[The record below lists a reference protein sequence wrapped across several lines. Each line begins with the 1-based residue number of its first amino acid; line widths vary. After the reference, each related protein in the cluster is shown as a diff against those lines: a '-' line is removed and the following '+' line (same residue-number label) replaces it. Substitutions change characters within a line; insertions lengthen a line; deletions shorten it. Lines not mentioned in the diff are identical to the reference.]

1 MVDHLPERLDLYA
14 TAEAGREYSG
24 HVELASLER
33 VLPLLVSD
41 EGSLE
46 VRLKLGKREDGTRY
60 LEGSI
65 SGSVRQRCDRCLE
78 PMIQPIELEFRL
90 GLVHGQE
97 EAAALGD
104 DFEPLMLTGEPTRI
118 ANVVTDEVLLAL
130 PIVPVHADLTECRMP
145 ETEFSPADGEGK
157 QNPFAV
163 LEQLK
168 QKH

>member
-1 MVDHLPERLDLYA
+1 MDNRLPERLDLYA
-14 TAEAGREYSG
+14 TAEAGREYAG
-24 HVELASLER
+24 QIELASLER

-46 VRLKLGKREDGTRY
+46 VSLRLGKREDGTRF

-78 PMIQPIELEFRL
+78 SMTQPLELEFRL

-97 EAAALGD
+97 EADALGD

-118 ANVVTDEVLLAL
+118 ADIVTDEVLLAL
-130 PIVPVHADLTECRMP
+130 PIVPVHADLTECRVP
-145 ETEFSPADGEGK
+145 ETEFSPADGGGK

-168 QKH
+168 HKH